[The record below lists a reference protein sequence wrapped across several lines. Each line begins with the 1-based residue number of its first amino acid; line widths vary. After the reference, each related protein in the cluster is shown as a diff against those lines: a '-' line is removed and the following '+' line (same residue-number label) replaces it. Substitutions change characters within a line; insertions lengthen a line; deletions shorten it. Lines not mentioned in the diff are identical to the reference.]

1 MHEDYISFF
10 SLSIIVTRIIT
21 TTKAKPL
28 STTPSATVL
37 EDNNS
42 VLMSVVDKRLAKI
55 ILSYLN
61 TNSSIIYYY
70 NIWPDGSVQNPTKWP
85 S

>member
-28 STTPSATVL
+28 STTPR
-37 EDNNS
+37 

-61 TNSSIIYYY
+61 INSSIIYYY